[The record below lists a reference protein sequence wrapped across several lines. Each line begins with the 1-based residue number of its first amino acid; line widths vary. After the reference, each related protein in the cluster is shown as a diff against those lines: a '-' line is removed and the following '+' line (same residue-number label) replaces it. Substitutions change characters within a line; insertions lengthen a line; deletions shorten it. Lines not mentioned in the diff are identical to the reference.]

1 MLLLCLEFRF
11 FKIGHKFK
19 VRNHIKLVVLFLL
32 NQVRRDNMNDKIRQ
46 EYNKYMR
53 EYRKNNKEKIKEIKQ
68 RYWEKKVLGNEEE
81 FKKEL
86 KEDSTTMKELRTEK
100 LTEKVIELN
109 ENETFAFYVEDLDSE
124 ILKEIENN

>member
-1 MLLLCLEFRF
+1 
-11 FKIGHKFK
+11 
-19 VRNHIKLVVLFLL
+19 
-32 NQVRRDNMNDKIRQ
+32 MNDKIRQ

-81 FKKEL
+81 FKTEL
-86 KEDSTTMKELRTEK
+86 KEDSTTMKELRNEK
-100 LTEKVIELN
+100 LVEKVIELN
-109 ENETFAFYVEDLDSE
+109 DNETVAFYVEDLDSE